1 MGKHTFI
8 FLTFAISALLYSCE
22 KAELPSTSDTGE
34 KHQPVA
40 PPDSTVFPQGVRNG
54 SEEHPFLASD
64 LATGSVGLYILAN
77 ETEKTNSWVTGYIVG
92 YVNGTSIKHTEF
104 DTGDVASNI
113 VIADSPYETQ
123 IEAVVPIQLSTGT
136 TYARVRQALNIKDNP
151 QRLYSKVAVFGK
163 ICPYMNVAGM
173 KNTRDYKLLE

>member
-1 MGKHTFI
+1 MNFI
-8 FLTFAISALLYSCE
+8 FISPQFPHTYWQFCHHL
-22 KAELPSTSDTGE
+22 KQNG
-34 KHQPVA
+34 VN
-40 PPDSTVFPQGVRNG
+40 VFG
-54 SEEHPFLASD
+54 
-64 LATGSVGLYILAN
+64 
-77 ETEKTNSWVTGYIVG
+77 
-92 YVNGTSIKHTEF
+92 
-104 DTGDVASNI
+104 
-113 VIADSPYETQ
+113 IADSPYETQ